1 MIKVVRLLVLLFF
14 AVSLTDLHAAD
25 KKVYTYQHVDGD
37 PLNARIYRLD
47 NGLTVYLSVY
57 KDAPRIQTAIA
68 VRAGSKN
75 DPSDATGLAHYLEH
89 MLFKGTDRYGSLD
102 YAKEKPE
109 LDKIEVLYESYRA
122 TKEAA
127 KRKAIYHQIDSV
139 SGVAAKYAIANE
151 YDKMLSSIGAKG
163 TNAFT
168 SFEQTVYVND
178 VPSNQLEKWLTI
190 EAERFRQPVLRIFH
204 TELEAVY
211 EEKNRGLDNDDWQL
225 WETLY
230 AGLFQKNTYGTQT
243 TIGTIDHLKNPS
255 ITKIKKFYD
264 VNYVP
269 NNMAI
274 CLSGDMDPDS
284 TIAWID
290 ARFGGLK
297 SKALTP
303 FIPAVEA
310 PIMKPV
316 VRDIYG
322 PAAEQV
328 MIGFRFP
335 GAGTADAELLE
346 LTDMILCNGKA
357 GLLDLNLNQKQKVL
371 SSGTS
376 VDMLKDYTVHSFFGS
391 PREGQK
397 LEDVKKLMLAQIDSV
412 KKGAFPDWLMQAAI
426 NDLKLRQ
433 IHNYES
439 NYGRMNAMLESFIL
453 GINWSDRTQKINRL
467 SKITKQQIVDFAN
480 KNYNDNYVVVYKHTG
495 ENKNAQKVEKPAI
508 TPVEV
513 NRESRSPFVQA
524 ILNTPAAESKPVFLN
539 YDKDIVKRKLD
550 NGIPLNY
557 LRNTENN
564 TFSLYY
570 IVEMGGNSDRKLGVA
585 LDYLKYLG
593 TKDLSPEALQQE
605 FYRLGCSFDVNSSND
620 QIYVSLTGLSDN
632 FEPSVKLFEK
642 LLKDPKADKPALDN
656 LVTDLLKSRTDSKL
670 NKDQILWSGLY
681 NYGHYGAKSP
691 FTNIL
696 SETELKALDPKEL
709 TAIISGLT
717 SYEHHIL
724 YYGPTEVEPLM
735 ASLLANHP
743 VPAIRK
749 PLIPEQ
755 VFSERE
761 TSDSIVYIVNYD
773 MKQAEIIML
782 SKGGIYSPNLYSDI
796 RLYNE
801 YFGGGMSS
809 IVFQDIRESK
819 ALAYSVF
826 SNYQTP
832 SRPDAAFY
840 NMAYIGTQADKLPEA
855 MTAMY
860 ALLNKM
866 PESQVA
872 FASAKEAI
880 KNKIETE
887 RITRASILFNY
898 ERAVKFGLN
907 HDARKDLYE
916 QLPAMNYDAVSAFQ
930 SKYIKGSPYI
940 LLVLGDKNLLDLNT
954 LQKYGKIKYL
964 SLEDI
969 FGY

>member
-1 MIKVVRLLVLLFF
+1 MFKLVRTIAFVFF
-14 AVSLTDLHAAD
+14 TVSITAVHATD
-25 KKVYTYQHVDGD
+25 KKTYAYNQFPND
-37 PLNARIYRLD
+37 PLNARIYTLD

-75 DPSDATGLAHYLEH
+75 DPADATGLAHYLEH

-109 LDKIEVLYESYRA
+109 LDKIEALFETYRA
-122 TKEAA
+122 TKDEL
-127 KRKAIYHQIDSV
+127 KRKAIYHQIDSI

-178 VPSNQLEKWLTI
+178 VPSNQLQKWLTI
-190 EAERFRQPVLRIFH
+190 EAERFRNPVLRIFH

-211 EEKNRGLDNDDWQL
+211 EEKNRGLDNDEWQL

-230 AGLFQKNTYGTQT
+230 AGLFQKHTYGTQT

-255 ITKIKKFYD
+255 ITKIKQYYD
-264 VNYVP
+264 ANYVP

-274 CLSGDMDPDS
+274 CLSGDFNPDS

-290 ARFGGLK
+290 ARFG
-297 SKALTP
+297 SFKAKTLIP
-303 FIPAVEA
+303 FNPPVEDV
-310 PIMKPV
+310 INTPV

-322 PAAEQV
+322 PDAEQV
-328 MIGFRFP
+328 MLAFRFP
-335 GAGTADAELLE
+335 GAGTPDADLME

-391 PREGQK
+391 PRDGQK
-397 LEDVKKLMLAQIDSV
+397 LEEVKALMLSQIDLV
-412 KKGAFPDWLMQAAI
+412 KKGAFPDWLMQASI

-433 IHNYES
+433 IHNFES
-439 NYGRMNAMLESFIL
+439 NSGRMNAMLESFIL
-453 GINWSDRTQKINRL
+453 GIDWSKRLQKMDRL

-480 KNYNDNYVVVYKHTG
+480 KNYKENYVVVYKHTG
-495 ENKNAQKVEKPAI
+495 ENKAVQKVEKPAI

-513 NRESRSPFVQA
+513 NRESRSPFVQG
-524 ILNTPAAESKPVFLN
+524 ILNTPAAAVNPVFLD
-539 YDKDIVKRKLD
+539 YDRDIVKRKLA
-550 NGIPLNY
+550 NGIALNY
-557 LRNTENN
+557 LHNEENS

-570 IVEMGGNSDRKLGVA
+570 IVEMGNNSDRKLGIA
-585 LDYLKYLG
+585 LEYLKYLG
-593 TKDLSPEALQQE
+593 TADLSPEALQQE
-605 FYRLGCSFDVNSSND
+605 FYKLGCSFAVNSSD
-620 QIYVSLTGLSDN
+620 EQIYVSLTGLSEN
-632 FEPSVKLFEK
+632 FAPAVQLFER
-642 LLKDPKADKPALDN
+642 LLKAPQADKAAWDN
-656 LVTDLLKSRTDSKL
+656 LVNDKLKQRNDDKL
-670 NKDQILWSGLY
+670 SKDQILWSALY
-681 NYGHYGAKSP
+681 SYGHFGSKSP

-696 SETELKALDPKEL
+696 SEKELRSINPKEL
-709 TAIISGLT
+709 TEIIAGLT
-717 SYEHHIL
+717 SYDHHIL
-724 YYGPTEVEPLM
+724 YYGPDAVE
-735 ASLLANHP
+735 SLVVSLTSNHP
-743 VPAIRK
+743 VPARLK
-749 PLIPEQ
+749 PIKPEV
-755 VFSERE
+755 VFLERE
-761 TSDSIVYIVNYD
+761 TSDSTVYIVNYD

-782 SKGGIYSPNLYSDI
+782 SKGGAFDPKLYSDM
-796 RLYNE
+796 RMYNE

-809 IVFQDIRESK
+809 IVFQDMRESK

-826 SNYQTP
+826 SSYQQP
-832 SRPDAAFY
+832 SRPDHAFY

-855 MTAMY
+855 MAGMY
-860 ALLNKM
+860 ALLNNM

-887 RITRASILFNY
+887 RITRTSILFNY
-898 ERAVKFGLN
+898 ERAMKFGLTQ
-907 HDARKDLYE
+907 DVRKDLYDK
-916 QLPAMNYDAVSAFQ
+916 LPSMSFSSANAFQ
-930 SKYIKGSPYI
+930 TKYVKGRPYTI
-940 LLVLGDKNLLDLNT
+940 LVLGDKNKLDLNT
-954 LQKYGKIKYL
+954 LSKYGKIKYL